1 MEILIVQWHERSR
14 FVRAVASRI
23 IRLETDWMVE
33 TKLQARLGNVE
44 LLFGFG
50 TAWKNADKSC
60 LLTILGLPLLDFEVD
75 SASCTCLD
83 AFGAPLQKAAIAR
96 GSPCHGEI
104 RLGIIENLRLAAS
117 LPFGD
122 LLLEP
127 MAQRFGTERAS
138 IEENGVRARPA
149 AKKVRKITCNCA
161 VCGIGERPF
170 PERGLRPGRAV
181 VRVAFREKA
190 IQRDRLNFC
199 TTDARSERLA
209 QQA

>member
-1 MEILIVQWHERSR
+1 MEIAIVQRDERSR
-14 FVRAVASRI
+14 LVRVVASRI
-23 IRLETDWMVE
+23 IRLETDRMVE
-33 TKLQARLGNVE
+33 AKIQAGLRDFE
-44 LLFGFG
+44 LLFGCG
-50 TAWKNADKSC
+50 TAGKNADKCS
-60 LLTILGLPLLDFEVD
+60 LVNILGLTLLDFQVD
-75 SASCTCLD
+75 GTGCPGFD
-83 AFGAPLQKAAIAR
+83 ALRAPPQEAPKAR

-104 RLGIIENLRLAAS
+104 RLGIIENLRLVAS

-127 MAQRFGTERAS
+127 KAQRFGTERAS

-190 IQRDRLNFC
+190 IQRDRLDFC
-199 TTDARSERLA
+199 ATDTRGERLA
-209 QQA
+209 QKA